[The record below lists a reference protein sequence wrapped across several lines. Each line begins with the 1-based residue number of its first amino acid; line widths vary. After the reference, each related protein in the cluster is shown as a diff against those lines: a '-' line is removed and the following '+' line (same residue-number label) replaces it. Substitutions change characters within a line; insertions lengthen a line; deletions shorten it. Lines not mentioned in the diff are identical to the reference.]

1 MADGPSTAAIDRSTV
16 QTLVTAAR
24 PSTTADG
31 RLGGVTDPVDAL
43 FRRQD
48 GLASVAQLVELGL
61 RRDAVRRR
69 LRAGRWRLV
78 LPRVVCR
85 DTRPLDAGQRLVAAC
100 LLAGP
105 ESAISSWTAA
115 TWHGIRA
122 ASIDQRV
129 SVAVPTGCFVRGHA
143 FVVVRRTSRPDP
155 RVVRTATFA
164 VASPAR
170 AAADA
175 ARDLGES
182 KARGIVL
189 EAVQR
194 GLVTTDELRHEL
206 ELGPRQGSRALRAAL
221 TEAERGAWSVPEA
234 DLAALVRSSGRLPE
248 MWANP
253 VLHVGATRLP
263 TPDGWFDDVGLAV
276 QVHSKRY
283 HAGELDWEKTVSGDG
298 VFAEHGI
305 PLVAVTPRQIAAQ
318 GQIVLTRIERAH
330 EQASL
335 RPRPP
340 VLARPRGDVPA

>member
-1 MADGPSTAAIDRSTV
+1 M
-16 QTLVTAAR
+16 
-24 PSTTADG
+24 
-31 RLGGVTDPVDAL
+31 TDPVDAL

-48 GLASVAQLVELGL
+48 GLASMAQLVELGL
-61 RRDAVRRR
+61 RSEAVRRR

-85 DTRPLDAGQRLVAAC
+85 DSRPLDAGQRLVAAC

-122 ASIDQRV
+122 ASNDQRV
-129 SVAVPTGCFVRGHA
+129 SVAVPIECFVRGHA

-155 RVVRTATFA
+155 RVIRTATFA

-170 AAADA
+170 ATADA
-175 ARDLGES
+175 ARDLGETA
-182 KARGIVL
+182 ARGIVL

-206 ELGPRQGSRALRAAL
+206 ELGPRQGSRALRAVL

-253 VLHVGATRLP
+253 VLQVGTTRLP

-305 PLVAVTPRQIAAQ
+305 ALVAVTPRQISVQRDA
-318 GQIVLTRIERAH
+318 VLRRIERAH
-330 EQASL
+330 EQASR
-335 RPRPP
+335 RPRPA
-340 VLARPRGDVPA
+340 VTARRRGDVPR